1 MRLRY
6 LHLQA
11 LPPLADIEIIFH
23 HETVLNRQCAI
34 RFVVGVNGSG
44 KTRLLQAIVEVL
56 RDLKWR
62 QLRRE
67 PVTLAYDLT
76 TSDGTRTVYLHHPGD
91 PNQIVLIEFA
101 QRLADDTDWSRLVT
115 SDWEKPP
122 YLVRNSFLNGSL
134 PGEGQIDRLLPG
146 NVLVYSSGATDAWEK
161 LFASEYIG
169 DLPPLE
175 FFDAE
180 LERPTGWTEQREL
193 ERQRRVGD
201 EISEPGEA
209 NTNTA
214 YELDAGDLRTAPF
227 GMLMLPLDLRLSVC
241 AVALEQAAADFA
253 VIPLKT
259 EAEDEF
265 SAAISAGL
273 ARDERAPGL
282 RGLLNVVDWLWPLTL
297 SITIDFRPEQLID
310 PQPELLKRIYQVAT
324 SVLCEPGGGSG
335 RILFFDLRRPTTF
348 GQHNYPSTAAALFEA
363 LGVAHSQERAISAM
377 DVYRNLRELHRG
389 GILHDVALLIRK
401 RITPD
406 LILFENLSDGE
417 RFFLGRMALFH
428 LLRGETNAL
437 VILDEPETH
446 FNDLWKR
453 EIVNIIDERLRDNP
467 SEVIISTHSSI
478 ALSDVFDSEITLLKK
493 APNDGTVEAVRTPIR
508 TFGAS
513 PSEIM
518 IYIFDAPETV
528 GKRATEFLDMIL
540 MLAAYSNDVQTLWEL
555 DAARANGTGAMREHP
570 AFTRLMSYLAD
581 LPHDYGT
588 AEERANLLAETLR
601 AFREYTERMR
611 HTAPVKV
618 AEAVT
623 ILQELLGPG
632 YYQFEFRRRLRALRE
647 PNSDAPQH

>member
-11 LPPLADIEIIFH
+11 QRPLADIDIVFH
-23 HETVLNRQCAI
+23 HETVLNRLCAI
-34 RFVVGVNGSG
+34 RFIVGVNGSG

-62 QLRRE
+62 QLQRE

-91 PNQIVLIEFA
+91 PGQVTLIEFA
-101 QRLADDTDWSRLVT
+101 ERLPDDMLWSRLTT
-115 SDWEKPP
+115 SDWQSPP
-122 YLVRNSFLNGSL
+122 FPVRNLFLNGKL
-134 PGEGQIDRLLPG
+134 PGEGQIDRLLPS
-146 NVLVYSSGATDAWEK
+146 NVLVYTTGATDVWEQ
-161 LFASEYIG
+161 LFIG
-169 DLPPLE
+169 KYVGVLPPLE
-175 FFDAE
+175 YLDTE
-180 LERPTGWTEQREL
+180 LERPVGWTEQKEL
-193 ERQRRVGD
+193 ERQLRVGD
-201 EISEPGEA
+201 EISELEDVGDNSA
-209 NTNTA
+209 YAFGTN
-214 YELDAGDLRTAPF
+214 DLRTAAF
-227 GMLMLPLDLRLSVC
+227 GMLMLPVDLRLSVC

-259 EAEDEF
+259 EAEDDF
-265 SAAISAGL
+265 STAISAAL

-324 SVLCEPGGGSG
+324 SVLREPGGGSG
-335 RILFFDLRRPTTF
+335 RTLFFDLRRPTTF
-348 GQHNYPSTAAALFEA
+348 DQHNYPSTAAALFEA
-363 LGVAHSQERAISAM
+363 LGVAHSQERAASAM

-389 GILHDVALLIRK
+389 GILHDVKLLIRK
-401 RITPD
+401 RNTPD
-406 LILFENLSDGE
+406 LLLFENLSDGE

-428 LLRGETNAL
+428 LLHGETNAL

-453 EIVNIIDERLRDNP
+453 EIVNIIDERLRDSP

-493 APNDGTVEAVRTPIR
+493 APNDGTVEAVHPPIR

-518 IYIFDAPETV
+518 IYVFNAPETV
-528 GKRATEFLDMIL
+528 GKRASEFLDMIL
-540 MLAAYSNDVQTLWEL
+540 MLAANSDDVQVLWEL

-570 AFTRLMSYLAD
+570 AFAQLMHYLAE

-601 AFREYTERMR
+601 AFREYTERVR
-611 HTAPVKV
+611 HTVPVKV
-618 AEAVT
+618 ADAVT
-623 ILQELLGPG
+623 VLQELLGPG
-632 YYQFEFRRRLRALRE
+632 YYQFEFRRRLRALKG
-647 PNSDAPQH
+647 PNSDAPRR